1 MPHGEALGLRGPHN
15 VDGQDD
21 VVERAIAAAVKC
33 GEYHYW
39 ARKEPS
45 AARGLLKMAA
55 KSRAEHQAAT
65 ALIAARA
72 SGVEKR

>member
-1 MPHGEALGLRGPHN
+1 M
-15 VDGQDD
+15 DGQDERL
-21 VVERAIAAAVKC
+21 VERAILAAAKA
-33 GEYHYW
+33 GEYAFW

-45 AARGLLKMAA
+45 AAKGLNKMAA

>member
-1 MPHGEALGLRGPHN
+1 M
-15 VDGQDD
+15 DGQDD
-21 VVERAIAAAVKC
+21 ELVGRAILAAAKA
-33 GEYHYW
+33 GEYRYW